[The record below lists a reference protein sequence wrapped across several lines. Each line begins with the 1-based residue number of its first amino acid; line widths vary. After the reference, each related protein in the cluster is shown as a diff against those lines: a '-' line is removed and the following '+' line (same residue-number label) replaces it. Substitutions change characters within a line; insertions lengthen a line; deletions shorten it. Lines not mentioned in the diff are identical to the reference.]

1 MRKSWYKLKLVLLYF
16 AGYGYFFLL
25 IFGILGLLAIIIFW
39 GLNQNRMGIKIIL
52 RVLFPLS
59 VVLIALIKGLFSAL
73 LIKIPVPEGIDIR
86 KEEFPEFYKLLEE
99 IRVKLKCPR
108 IHHVKFDLSF
118 NAYIAEIP
126 MYGVLGWFR
135 RYLVIGI
142 PLMLALSKD
151 ELRAVIGHEL
161 GHLSRSHGKMLVKVL
176 RVENVWRKTFEE
188 LMKSGNDRNRLFK
201 SFLIRY
207 IPALNNGL
215 LSLRRENEYV
225 ADKAGEIVT
234 DPATVASILV
244 KIPLYN
250 SYLENVFWDKINTLA
265 RVEKTPP
272 PKLYQQMESFLDNPL
287 PEEPAK
293 QELTQIL
300 RIKSLPCWTHPST
313 SERLEN
319 IGVKYE
325 FSEHR
330 RLNAIRDILGN
341 KADTVLEKANDL
353 WASSVSEAWSD
364 IYKSCEEAREKLKQ
378 LEAKNQVGT
387 LTIEEE
393 IDRALLLEDLEGV
406 ERGLEAVKTLSGAK
420 PDDLSVAYHLG
431 RLMIRNG
438 NPEGQEILHKVMQSD
453 PQSIPYCCNVLYQFH
468 RSEGRIDQAQQYY
481 YHAVEFMETND
492 EIKEERNTIP
502 FGQTYIPHDL
512 DLNTIEVMRNK
523 LLEKGYIKR
532 AYVAIK
538 AVEDSGQFPLYIILV
553 KIKAALRAT
562 RDKRIRELA
571 DSELIPWEYFVVSI
585 DGKNRELEYN
595 FVSLQNSRIV

>member
-1 MRKSWYKLKLVLLYF
+1 MRKSWYKIKLALLCF
-16 AGYGYFFLL
+16 AGYGYCFLL
-25 IFGILGLLAIIIFW
+25 IFGILGLLAISFLVLSKYRL
-39 GLNQNRMGIKIIL
+39 GFKII
-52 RVLFPLS
+52 RVIVPLFA
-59 VVLIALIKGLFSAL
+59 VLIALIKGLFSTL
-73 LIKIPVPEGIDIR
+73 LVKIPVPEGIEIR

-99 IRVKLKCPR
+99 IRVKIKCPR
-108 IHHVKFDLSF
+108 IHHIKFDLSF

-126 MYGVLGWFR
+126 MYGVFGWFR

-161 GHLSRSHGKMLVKVL
+161 GHLSGSHGKMPVKVL
-176 RVENVWRKTFEE
+176 KVENVWSKISEE
-188 LMKSGNDRNRLFK
+188 LMKSGIDRNRLFK

-207 IPALNNGL
+207 IPALKNAL
-215 LSLRRENEYV
+215 LSFRRENEYV
-225 ADKAGEIVT
+225 ADKAAEIVT
-234 DPATVASILV
+234 DSATVASILV

-250 SYLENVFWDKINTLA
+250 SYIENVFWYEINNLA

-272 PKLYQQMESFLDNPL
+272 PKLYQQMETFFDNPP
-287 PEEPAK
+287 PEEPLK
-293 QELTQIL
+293 HELTQFL
-300 RIKSLPCWTHPST
+300 KIKSLPCWTHPST

-319 IGVKYE
+319 IGVRHE
-325 FSEHR
+325 FPEHR
-330 RLNAIRDILGN
+330 RLNSLRDILGS
-341 KADTVLEKANDL
+341 KADTVLGKANDL
-353 WASSVSEAWSD
+353 WASGVSETWSG
-364 IYKSCEEAREKLKQ
+364 IYKSCEEARQKLKQ
-378 LEAKNQVGT
+378 LEEKNQVGT

-393 IDRALLLEDLEGV
+393 IERVLLLEDMEGV
-406 ERGLEAVKTLSGAK
+406 ERGLEAVKILSDTK

-431 RLMIRNG
+431 RLMIKSG
-438 NPEGQEILHKVMQSD
+438 NLEGQDILHEVMQSD

-492 EIKEERNTIP
+492 DIEKERNTIQ
-502 FGQTYIPHDL
+502 FGQTFIPHDL
-512 DLNTIEVMRNK
+512 DIYTIEEMRNK
-523 LLEKGYIKR
+523 LLEKGYVKR
-532 AYVAIK
+532 AYVAIN
-538 AVEDSGQFPLYIILV
+538 AMEDSGQFPLYIILV

-562 RDKRIRELA
+562 RNKIIQELA